1 MPAPV
6 AKSSPEQIVRS
17 LTQQADSLWGPER
30 ALALRDLIQ
39 ETAQRVW
46 RIAHD
51 PAPYAEE
58 PGFYF

>member
-1 MPAPV
+1 MPAPA
-6 AKSSPEQIVRS
+6 AKTSLDQIVRS
-17 LTQQADSLWGPER
+17 LTEQAVSLWGPER

-51 PAPYAEE
+51 PAPSAEE

>member
-1 MPAPV
+1 MPAP
-6 AKSSPEQIVRS
+6 AANTSPEEIVRS
-17 LTQQADSLWGPER
+17 LTQQAVLLWGPDR
-30 ALALRDLIQ
+30 ARALRDLIQ

-51 PAPYAEE
+51 PAPSAEE

>member
-1 MPAPV
+1 MPAPA
-6 AKSSPEQIVRS
+6 AKTSSEQIVRS
-17 LTQQADSLWGPER
+17 LTQQAVSLWGPER
-30 ALALRDLIQ
+30 AAALRDLIQ

-51 PAPYAEE
+51 PAPSAEE

>member
-1 MPAPV
+1 MPAPA
-6 AKSSPEQIVRS
+6 AKTSLEQIVRF
-17 LTQQADSLWGPER
+17 LTEQAVSLWGPER

-51 PAPYAEE
+51 PAPSAEE